1 MPKTSVENNFQKQVK
16 ANAEKELNN
25 LQEQAGLIL
34 RDKIANFDYIL
45 MLVRLVSRLVKKT
58 ESDKAETKTADKIV
72 KLEAIDED
80 YVPSTPAPASDIRVD
95 DDKAVDKEYLTL
107 VLNKIFLAV
116 IRKPLFFM
124 MLNHPANWNHLSV
137 NWAVSR

>member
-1 MPKTSVENNFQKQVK
+1 
-16 ANAEKELNN
+16 
-25 LQEQAGLIL
+25 
-34 RDKIANFDYIL
+34 

-72 KLEAIDED
+72 KPEAIDED

-137 NWAVSR
+137 NWAVS